1 MTSAQIPSADLCL
14 FLESMRI
21 FKRPFDIAS
30 ASCLN
35 FFVASPKTDGQ
46 GLRQTRHQVHH
57 RWQYW
62 QPNGR
67 LV

>member
-1 MTSAQIPSADLCL
+1 MPFDMTATEQHAWFEYGGGQELMDKL

-35 FFVASPKTDGQ
+35 FFVASPKIGKLLGQ
-46 GLRQTRHQVHH
+46 VSANLRV
-57 RWQYW
+57 
-62 QPNGR
+62 
-67 LV
+67 